1 MSEAFD
7 FVIVGGGSAG
17 CVLANRLTEDR
28 HTRVL
33 LLEAGEEA
41 KSPLVRMPF
50 GFPFLLNNPRF
61 DWRFA
66 LGPEPGLLNR
76 SLDYP
81 RGKVVGGS
89 SSINAMLY
97 VRGLASDYDGWAAEG
112 LPDWSWSE
120 MEPRFHKLETYSA
133 PSPVS
138 RGTSGPVFVQPVQNW
153 HSLSQRILEAAAQT
167 EVGRTD
173 DYNSASPSGLG
184 RAQVFMKRGMRCGS
198 SAAYLEPVKK
208 RQNLVI
214 RTRALVSSITFTEDR
229 EASGVR
235 YFWNGTE
242 QVANAT
248 REVILSAGAIGTP
261 HLLERSG
268 VGDGARLEKLG
279 IPVVCDSPWVGEN
292 LQDHYLV
299 YAMRGITEMKGL
311 GHEMQGWRAGLN
323 LARYLLLRNGY
334 FNGTPTQLT
343 GHMTAKV
350 AGQPINLQLIG
361 SPLGFSRDPVKK
373 TVVLLKQAAA
383 MLGACVC
390 QPKSRGS
397 THITTPRVEDAPQ
410 IQANFL
416 SHPDDLAATIEGLKS
431 CREILNHAS
440 LGDLGGTEIA
450 PQPGG
455 GSDGDLEKYVR
466 SSGASAY
473 HPVGTCR
480 MAARQKDGA
489 VSGKLQFFGVGRL
502 RVVDA
507 SIMPTI
513 TSSNTHAPVV
523 AIAERAADLIRKGE

>member
-1 MSEAFD
+1 MSEVFD

-17 CVLANRLTEDR
+17 CVLANRLTEDGR
-28 HTRVL
+28 TRVL
-33 LLEAGEEA
+33 LLEAGEDA
-41 KSPLVRMPF
+41 TSPLVRMPF

-66 LGPEPGLLNR
+66 VGPEPGLLNR

-81 RGKVVGGS
+81 RGKVIGGS

-112 LPDWSWSE
+112 LPEWSWSA
-120 MEPRFHKLETYSA
+120 MEQRFQRLESFSA

-138 RGTSGPVFVQPVQNW
+138 RGRSGPVSVEPVRNW
-153 HSLSQRILEAAAQT
+153 HALSQRLLDAAAQT
-167 EVGRTD
+167 DVGRTD
-173 DYNSASPSGLG
+173 DYNSATPTGLG
-184 RAQVFMKRGMRCGS
+184 RAQVFMKDGMRCGS
-198 SAAYLEPVKK
+198 SAAYLEPVKARK
-208 RQNLVI
+208 NLVVE
-214 RTRALVSSITFTEDR
+214 TKALVSSIAFTEDR
-229 EASGVR
+229 EASGVT
-235 YFWNGTE
+235 YFWNGVE
-242 QVANAT
+242 KVANAS

-268 VGDGARLEKLG
+268 IGDGVRLSKLG
-279 IPVVCDSPWVGEN
+279 IPVVRDSPWVGEN

-299 YAMRGITEMKGL
+299 YAMRSITEMHSL
-311 GHEMQGWRAGLN
+311 DREMQGWRAGLN
-323 LARYLLLRNGY
+323 LARYLLFRNGY

-350 AGQPINLQLIG
+350 HGQAITLQLIG
-361 SPLGFSRDPVKK
+361 SPLGFSRDPETK
-373 TVVLLKQAAA
+373 TVILLKQAAA

-397 THITTPRVEDAPQ
+397 THITTPRVADAPL
-410 IQANFL
+410 IHANFL
-416 SHPDDLAATIEGLKS
+416 SHPGDLAATIEGLKS
-431 CREILNHAS
+431 CRAILNHS
-440 LGDLGGTEIA
+440 MLGDLGGGEIA
-450 PQPGG
+450 PHAGMVDD
-455 GSDGDLEKYVR
+455 SDLEEYVR

-480 MAARQKDGA
+480 MAARQEDG
-489 VSGKLQFFGVGRL
+489 VVNSKLKLFGVGRL
-502 RVVDA
+502 RIVDA

-523 AIAERAADLIRKGE
+523 AIAERAADLIREGH